1 METLSKIFQSVY
13 RVKLMR
19 LFLFNPQTTYTIQAL
34 ITTSRISRAQAL
46 KEIKILESAG
56 FIKKAKDGKANVN
69 TYSLEPKFP
78 LIEPLKSLIIDSEL
92 IRTKDI
98 AEKFTNVG
106 VIKLLIL
113 SGIFTKNESR
123 QVDIFVVGDKVDKQ
137 KFMKAMMVLESEIGK
152 ELRYCLFTPEEYAY
166 RINMHDSLVLDVI
179 NYPNQRIIDKI
190 SPRS

>member
-19 LFLFNPQTTYTIQAL
+19 LFIFNPQATYTIQAL
-34 ITTSRISRAQAL
+34 VTTSRISRAQAL

-56 FIKKAKDGKANVN
+56 FIKKAKDPKANVN
-69 TYSLEPKFP
+69 TYSLDAKFP

-98 AEKFTNVG
+98 AEKFNSVG
-106 VIKLLIL
+106 LIKLLIL

-123 QVDIFVVGDKVDKQ
+123 QVDVFVVGDKVDKQ
-137 KFMKAMMVLESEIGK
+137 KFTKAMMVLESEVGK
-152 ELRYCLFTPEEYAY
+152 ELRYCLFTPEEYWY
-166 RINMHDSLVLDVI
+166 RVNMHDSLVLDVI
-179 NYPNQRIIDKI
+179 SYPNQKIIDKL
-190 SPRS
+190 SPRP